1 MKQVFVNNFA
11 ALVAQ
16 TFGIADTSL
25 YLNSAA
31 GLPALTGGDYLLL
44 TVYRKTGVEEREHE
58 VIKATA
64 ITGNM
69 LTVVR
74 SVEGAAASQFLAGD
88 YVEARVTAGAFD
100 AISTAVTAQLSAQE
114 TAIAYQLAAQNTAI
128 NTQLA
133 AQDTQVANQL
143 TALSALVYAAL

>member
-25 YLNSAA
+25 YLNSTA

-100 AISTAVTAQLSAQE
+100 AISTAVTAQLSAQ
-114 TAIAYQLAAQNTAI
+114 
-128 NTQLA
+128 
-133 AQDTQVANQL
+133 DTQVANQL